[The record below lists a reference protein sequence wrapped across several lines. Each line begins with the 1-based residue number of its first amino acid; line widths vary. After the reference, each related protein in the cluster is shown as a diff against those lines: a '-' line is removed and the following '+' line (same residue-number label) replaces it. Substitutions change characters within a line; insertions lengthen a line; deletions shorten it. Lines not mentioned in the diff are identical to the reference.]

1 MEGDGGGCFAI
12 MPQIISIHSLRMEGD
27 RRSFSRA
34 ATNTYF
40 NPLPPHG
47 GRREWKFKKR
57 NGVRFQST
65 PSAWRETPVRR
76 QGSLLEDISI
86 HSLRMEGDFF
96 TFWNQSSN
104 THFNPLPPHG
114 GRPTAFCVNVV
125 TSTFQSTPSTRRET
139 QLAVHDTQA
148 LVISIHSLH
157 TEGDTLATICQ
168 RNLCISIHSLHTE
181 GDNVRKYDLF
191 EVVYFNPLPPHGGR
205 LAVHMQLT
213 IRDLFQ
219 STPSTRRETV
229 PRRPSG
235 GQQKNFN
242 PLPPHGGRLTDHVD
256 RIKAALFQSTPSTRR
271 ETQYSVSEDGSD
283 GISIH
288 SLHTEGDGNGGG
300 S

>member
-86 HSLRMEGDFF
+86 HSLRMEGDLL

-139 QLAVHDTQA
+139 SESV
-148 LVISIHSLH
+148 VGIR
-157 TEGDTLATICQ
+157 
-168 RNLCISIHSLHTE
+168 RNAFQSTPSTRRETYKNAIVPDFPCISIHSLHTE
-181 GDNVRKYDLF
+181 GDHRFAYGF
-191 EVVYFNPLPPHGGR
+191 HIF
-205 LAVHMQLT
+205 
-213 IRDLFQ
+213 
-219 STPSTRRETV
+219 
-229 PRRPSG
+229 
-235 GQQKNFN
+235 
-242 PLPPHGGRLTDHVD
+242 
-256 RIKAALFQSTPSTRR
+256 
-271 ETQYSVSEDGSD
+271 
-283 GISIH
+283 
-288 SLHTEGDGNGGG
+288 
-300 S
+300 